1 MEDFSSREIRSW
13 EQFLDLPHLADD
25 FWIYRGQS
33 NDWPLKTS
41 LERAC
46 ERSAIPLKHAPVI
59 EKTLIDNFR
68 RRYDG
73 SDRTFVIHDT
83 LYCLALMEHHGAPTR
98 LLDWTYSPYI
108 ALYFTLEKSDGKS
121 VMWCMNQQWW
131 TKAARALVGSER
143 YEQRN
148 RYETRNDQSFIPL
161 YMGRNPPKM
170 VYLENPFF
178 FNSRL
183 NIQQGVFLCTGDVT
197 SPFEENLKGL
207 GDSRSPASIV
217 KVHCDLDTRERLRA
231 MKELHKMNIH
241 RESLF
246 PGLDGFAQALA
257 HRLQMYLEFHT
268 GSLSES
274 G

>member
-1 MEDFSSREIRSW
+1 MDDFFNTEIQNWEDFLKLS
-13 EQFLDLPHLADD
+13 HLSED

-46 ERSAIPLKHAPVI
+46 ESANISLANAPI
-59 EKTLIDNFR
+59 LEKALIDNFR

-73 SDRTFVIHDT
+73 TDRGFVINDT

-108 ALYFTLEKSDGKS
+108 ALYFALENNDERS
-121 VMWCMNQQWW
+121 VIWCMNHRWW
-131 TKAARALVGSER
+131 MKAARSIVGDER
-143 YEQRN
+143 YEQRI
-148 RYETRNDQSFIPL
+148 RYETRNDASFIPL
-161 YMGRNPPKM
+161 YMTNKPFKM

-197 SPFEENLKGL
+197 ARFEENLTALNGCYQPNCVIK
-207 GDSRSPASIV
+207 I
-217 KVHCDLDTRERLRA
+217 HCKMTFDERLRVL
-231 MKELHKMNIH
+231 KELHKMNIH

-257 HRLQMYLEFHT
+257 HRLRMYLELHT
-268 GSLSES
+268 D
-274 G
+274 

>member
-1 MEDFSSREIRSW
+1 MDDFFTREIHKWEDFLS
-13 EQFLDLPHLADD
+13 LPNISED

-46 ERSAIPLKHAPVI
+46 ERSGISLQHAPLI
-59 EKTLIDNFR
+59 EKTLVDNFR

-73 SDRTFVIHDT
+73 DDREFVIKDT

-108 ALYFTLEKSDGKS
+108 ALYFAIENVDERS
-121 VMWCMNQQWW
+121 VIWCMNHKWW
-131 TKAARALVGSER
+131 TKRARAIVGDDR
-143 YEQRN
+143 FGQRI

-161 YMGRNPPKM
+161 YMTEKPHRM

-183 NIQQGVFLCTGDVT
+183 NIQQGVFLCTGDIT
-197 SPFEENLKGL
+197 ARFEENLKGL
-207 GDSRSPASIV
+207 GESHTSDSVV
-217 KVHCDLDTRERLRA
+217 KIFCEMKMEDRMRA
-231 MKELHKMNIH
+231 LKELNKMNIH

-246 PGLDGFAQALA
+246 PGIDGFAQALA
-257 HRLQMYLEFHT
+257 HRLRMYLE
-268 GSLSES
+268 LST
-274 G
+274 